1 MGRAEMIVFLIGYIL
16 MGLLSLHTVDEDDT
30 GSNGLSI
37 LIFAPF
43 YLGMTVML
51 VIAWSMATLWR
62 GRRVI
67 LFWLEKNQNQII

>member
-1 MGRAEMIVFLIGYIL
+1 MGRAEVIIFLVGYTL
-16 MGLLSLHTVDEDDT
+16 MGLLSLYTVDEDDT

-43 YLGMTVML
+43 YLGMTVVL
-51 VIAWSMATLWR
+51 VIVWSMTALWR

>member
-1 MGRAEMIVFLIGYIL
+1 MGRAELIVFLIGYIL
-16 MGLLSLHTVDEDDT
+16 MGLLSLHTVDEDDA

-43 YLGMTVML
+43 YLGMIVVL
-51 VIAWSMATLWR
+51 VIAWGMAALWR